1 MRVDQKTKNV
11 YWKALRLFYYSVLCE
26 IAQLNVG
33 ALMMLQGVVAANFVE
48 RWEAFVMHHRT
59 IGVCGFEGNYTRTSK
74 FSISK

>member
-48 RWEAFVMHHRT
+48 RWEAFVMHV
-59 IGVCGFEGNYTRTSK
+59 GSK
-74 FSISK
+74 EITQGRRSSLFLNDN